1 MKIVILG
8 AGQSGAWAARAAR
21 EVSHDSQIILIGK
34 EDIAPYERPPLSK
47 GVLTDLER
55 TPPCV
60 LSQAQAESLN
70 IDMRLGVQARLI
82 DRIQKQVLLSN
93 GDVLP
98 YDKLA
103 LCTGGVA
110 RKPKLPGFDLPGV
123 YTIRTLDD
131 ALRLRAALLPGKR
144 LLVVGGGWIGLEIA
158 ATARQLGLNVT
169 VIEAGSRLS
178 ARSVPPEISQFLL
191 LKHRSEGVNVVLNG
205 NVRKICATAHG
216 LSVSTHVG
224 AQIYDLIVFGI
235 GLEPN
240 VELASTCELEV
251 NNGIVVNDVGQT
263 SDPDIYAAGDV
274 ANQPCNWPGATPGQR
289 IRLESWANA
298 QNQGQSVGKAMA
310 GEKPSFGDLP
320 WFWSEQYDVNVQVV
334 GLPVSDALTVCR
346 GEITSNSFMLFQFS
360 GLNLQ
365 AAIAV
370 NNAKGLKLA
379 KRWIRLRNWPSIQQ
393 LADTAFKLEK
403 FKP

>member
-21 EVSHDSQIILIGK
+21 EISQDSQIILIGK
-34 EDIAPYERPPLSK
+34 EAIAPYERPPLSK
-47 GVLTDLER
+47 GVLSDLEP

-60 LSQAQAESLN
+60 LSEAQAESLN
-70 IDMRLGVQARLI
+70 INMRLGVQARFI
-82 DRIQKQVLLSN
+82 DRKQKQVVLSN
-93 GDVLP
+93 GDVLG

-110 RKPKLPGFDLPGV
+110 RKPNLPGFELPGV

-144 LLVVGGGWIGLEIA
+144 LLVVGGGWIGLETA

-191 LKHRSEGVNVVLNG
+191 LKHQSEGVNVMLNG
-205 NVRKICATAHG
+205 SVSEICATAQG
-216 LSVSTHVG
+216 LSVSTHAG
-224 AQIYDLIVFGI
+224 AEIYDLIVFGI

-240 VELASTCELEV
+240 VDLAATCGLEI

-289 IRLESWANA
+289 VRLESWANA

-310 GEKPSFGDLP
+310 GEIPSFGDLP

-334 GLPVSDALTVCR
+334 GLPMGDALSVCR
-346 GEITSNSFMLFQFS
+346 GEVTSNSFMLFQFS

-365 AAIAV
+365 AVIAV

-379 KRWIRLRNWPSIQQ
+379 KRWIRLGNWPTMQQ
-393 LADTAFKLEK
+393 LADSAFKLEK